1 MLIKTEVEIL
11 RMCLN
16 EKKTRSVKIMEYKVE
31 REFLNKMTGEEL
43 IEKVIRSRIKK
54 RTQDR

>member
-1 MLIKTEVEIL
+1 MLIKMEVEIL

-31 REFLNKMTGEEL
+31 REILNKMTGEEL